1 MPVLSRKDSSMPSTV
16 RIFGAAASLGVAL
29 AGLDSANATNA
40 LPVAAGNTPGRH
52 LSFPPYV
59 RSGGAQGS
67 GRPEQLSSADP
78 YAFTT
83 EPTPG
88 SGNAVDTSGALEVLI
103 PVGVGVLGLGASAC
117 GIACRRRAQAR
128 QGNPGVVPAPL
139 DQRAAYRAL
148 RVVPPEV
155 VQPLLI
161 HVEQSAG
168 PPADEVQD
176 HVLPDGIEPS
186 ALGVP
191 LGGTYIPSMV
201 EERPSEELSRELA
214 KLQRENWQVDD
225 VRVPQEFQFVRQSEG
240 RASVGQPLV
249 SVGFTTCSAF
259 LTVNV
264 DAKEGEPKCLMLHH
278 DSGYRSTWRETKD
291 ETGAGPVSPCTPTRR
306 FIGRP
311 RVGYDEFQKTP
322 GRKLML
328 LIESDIACDR
338 REDWENLASENV
350 RLMPPLTMKTAGTS
364 GGNAEC
370 TWSVAYRPES
380 DELMIHFR
388 NFDVEKVMHFK
399 DDFSGADM
407 REGVR
412 RDDARRGSGDIV
424 DRMRE
429 YRNLLRRP
437 GAVSE
442 TAREAMELCLKV
454 IELRHVDFRAACVQL
469 RSILDLAAVR
479 DPGVREAGPELEAL
493 LEVLAIEEDHI
504 EQWLRTD
511 LLHKDSDVVRGLT
524 QLLEH
529 LLAQERQGPEST

>member
-1 MPVLSRKDSSMPSTV
+1 MPSTV

-29 AGLDSANATNA
+29 AGLDSAGTNNAV
-40 LPVAAGNTPGRH
+40 PVVAAGNTPGRQ

-59 RSGGAQGS
+59 RSGGTQGS
-67 GRPEQLSSADP
+67 GTPEQLSSSDR
-78 YAFTT
+78 YASTAA
-83 EPTPG
+83 PTPG
-88 SGNAVDTSGALEVLI
+88 SENAVDTSGALEVLV
-103 PVGVGVLGLGASAC
+103 PLGAGVLALGAAAC

-128 QGNPGVVPAPL
+128 QGNPGAVPAPL
-139 DQRAAYRAL
+139 DQRAAYRTL

-168 PPADEVQD
+168 P
-176 HVLPDGIEPS
+176 LPDGIEPT
-186 ALGVP
+186 ALGIP
-191 LGGTYIPSMV
+191 LGGTYSPSLV
-201 EERPSEELSRELA
+201 EERPSEEFSWELA

-225 VRVPQEFQFVRQSEG
+225 TRVPQGFQFVRQSEG

-259 LTVNV
+259 LTMNV
-264 DAKEGEPKCLMLHH
+264 DAREGEPKCLMLHH

-291 ETGAGPVSPCTPTRR
+291 ESQAGPVSPSTPTRR

-364 GGNAEC
+364 GCNAEC

-399 DDFSGADM
+399 DVFSGADM

-412 RDDARRGSGDIV
+412 PDDARSGPGDIV

-429 YRNLLRRP
+429 YRTLLRRP

-454 IELRHVDFRAACVQL
+454 IELRHVDFRAACMQL

-479 DPGVREAGPELEAL
+479 DPDVREAGPELEAL
-493 LEVLAIEEDHI
+493 LEVLAVQEDEI

-511 LLHKDSDVVRGLT
+511 LLHKDSDVVRALT
-524 QLLEH
+524 QLVEH
-529 LLAQERQGPEST
+529 VLAQERQGPES